1 MQLSTLRQDQIRAA
15 GVASWGDDLDGDT
28 AIAEALRAE
37 LWARRTVTRRP
48 LCLRVAE
55 LMRLL
60 REVEIDSVRRVLGDL
75 ERDGDVT
82 VGDRGLLAAAPL
94 RAVDLGS
101 GSYLLAGGPETLRLQ
116 ELLGCEVLAR
126 SGLRKVVGSDKALEG
141 AIERVGGVVL
151 TPERWAGLDRVPP
164 ADGAWLESLDGEYE
178 HDARTVDS
186 IPAECGDWRGYLPDA
201 GSAAQ
206 RQRWKKS
213 ADGVAARLW
222 RSRHDAGYWVHVW
235 TAGHQPSHGAHLRL
249 TGDVACRAMFALDR
263 AAGHPIQMRISSTDD
278 AVVLDA
284 GAMLPRA
291 EYRYL
296 ITFGERSDGTALQY
310 RFPEASWP
318 QVSSML
324 VSRLGVDIG
333 AEDAT

>member
-1 MQLSTLRQDQIRAA
+1 MQLSTLRKEQIHGAA
-15 GVASWGDDLDGDT
+15 NASWGPDLTGDR

-48 LCLRVAE
+48 LCVRVAE
-55 LMRLL
+55 LMGPL
-60 REVEIDSVRRVLGDL
+60 RDVDIETVRRVLGDL

-94 RAVDLGS
+94 RAVDLGN
-101 GSYLLAGGPETLRLQ
+101 GSYLLAGGPETLRLR
-116 ELLGCEVLAR
+116 ELLGCEVFGRA
-126 SGLRKVVGSDKALEG
+126 GLRKAMSSDKALVS
-141 AIERVGGVVL
+141 AVERVGGVVL

-164 ADGAWLESLDGEYE
+164 ADAAWLESLDAEYE
-178 HDARTVDS
+178 HDARAVDS

-201 GSAAQ
+201 GSTAQ

-213 ADGVAARLW
+213 TDDVAARLW

-249 TGDVACRAMFALDR
+249 AGDVACRAMFALDR
-263 AAGHPIQMRISSTDD
+263 TAGHPIQMRISSTGG

-296 ITFGERSDGTALQY
+296 ITFGERLEGAALQY